1 MQHNEIADSEDF
13 PIPGDRSP
21 CDENLITET
30 FSFLSSNQ
38 QQPCEKDRLEEAI
51 NPNSENCLDI
61 DPMPFNEFS
70 TSCLA
75 SLAFPTLFPDGKGD
89 PTNSER
95 VRNIS
100 EKETESFAQIL
111 KHLIKFGEKKVNG
124 FIDLQDIQGL
134 VIGLIICCI
143 EREFYRDEIPSINWK
158 NTILCKKY
166 NRYKF
171 LLVPSKRTT

>member
-1 MQHNEIADSEDF
+1 MRKTD
-13 PIPGDRSP
+13 
-21 CDENLITET
+21 LT
-30 FSFLSSNQ
+30 
-38 QQPCEKDRLEEAI
+38 

-75 SLAFPTLFPDGKGD
+75 SLAFPTLFQDGKGD
-89 PTNSER
+89 PTNSEL

-111 KHLIKFGEKKVNG
+111 KHLIKFGEKKKVNG

-143 EREFYRDEIPSINWK
+143 EREFYRKE
-158 NTILCKKY
+158 T
-166 NRYKF
+166 F
-171 LLVPSKRTT
+171 T